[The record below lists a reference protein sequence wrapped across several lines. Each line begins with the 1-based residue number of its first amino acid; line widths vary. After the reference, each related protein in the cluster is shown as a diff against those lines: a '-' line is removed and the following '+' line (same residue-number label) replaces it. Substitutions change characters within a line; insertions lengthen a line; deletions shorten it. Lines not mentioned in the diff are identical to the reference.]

1 MDNKQKLMDWMKKVN
16 KSYGSEIVQLGTE
29 EKDLDLIPFSSLRLS
44 YLSYGGVPRG
54 RITEFYGE
62 ESSGKSTLCLDI
74 MANFQKLW
82 PEEYILYV
90 DVEGTYDAKWASN
103 MGVKQDTVVVLNCV
117 GQYAEEI
124 FNQVKEAME
133 TEVFGLVIL
142 DSIGAMFSK
151 QASEKSFEEK
161 TYGGIA
167 MPLTQF
173 VNQCTPIIKRNNIAF
188 IGINQVRENIGNMYN
203 PITTPGGRAWK
214 FACSQRYMTRKG
226 KFLDE
231 KGNEIS
237 SSSEN
242 PAGHQIEV
250 KLVKSKTCPS
260 DRRIGKCSLFY
271 RNGIRQDVDLLDLAV
286 KFDVIH
292 KGGAWFNYNGD
303 TQDYKWQ
310 GQVKVLDALNSDK
323 LLFEEVKRKVNVLL
337 TENGD
342 GNLEPEEDV
351 NEMIDKLINEKQDD
365 E

>member
-1 MDNKQKLMDWMKKVN
+1 MSNANLMDWMKKVN
-16 KSYGSEIVQLGTE
+16 KQYGSEIVQLGTE
-29 EKDLDLIPFSSLRLS
+29 EKDLDLIPFSSLRLN
-44 YLSYGGVPRG
+44 YMSYGGVPRA
-54 RITEFYGE
+54 RISEFYGE
-62 ESSGKSTLCLDI
+62 ESSGKSTLCLDL

-82 PEEYILYV
+82 PEEYILYI
-90 DVEGTYDAKWASN
+90 DVEGTYDAKWASH
-103 MGVKQDTVVVLNCV
+103 MGVNQDTVVVLSCI

-124 FNQVKEAME
+124 FDQVKEAME
-133 TEVFGLVIL
+133 TGAFGLMIL

-167 MPLTQF
+167 MALTQF
-173 VNQCTPIIKRNNIAF
+173 VNQCVPIIKRNNIAF

-242 PAGHQIEV
+242 PQGHLIEV

-260 DRRIGKCSLFY
+260 DRRVSKCSLFY
-271 RNGIRQDVDLLDLAV
+271 RNGIRQDLDLLDLAL
-286 KFDVIH
+286 KFEVIH
-292 KGGAWFNYNGD
+292 KGGAWFNATIDGH
-303 TQDYKWQ
+303 DYKWQ
-310 GQVKVLDALNSDK
+310 GQAKVLEELNNNGV
-323 LLFEEVKRKVNVLL
+323 LFESVKQKVNSLL
-337 TENGD
+337 VENPD
-342 GNLEPEEDV
+342 IDSDEDSD
-351 NEMIDKLINEKQDD
+351 N
-365 E
+365 

>member
-1 MDNKQKLMDWMKKVN
+1 MSNTNLMDWMKKVN
-16 KSYGSEIVQLGTE
+16 KQYGSEIVQLGAE
-29 EKDLDLIPFSSLRLS
+29 EKELDLIPFSSLRLN
-44 YLSYGGVPRG
+44 YMSYGGVPRG
-54 RITEFYGE
+54 RIIEFYGE

-74 MANFQKLW
+74 MANFQKLY
-82 PEEYILYV
+82 PDEYILYI
-90 DVEGTYDAKWASN
+90 DVEGTYDAKWASH
-103 MGVKQDTVVVLNCV
+103 MGVDSTKVIILNCV

-124 FNQVKEAME
+124 FDQVKDAME
-133 TEVFGLVIL
+133 TGAFGLMIL

-173 VNQCTPIIKRNNIAF
+173 VNQCTPIIKRSNICF

-242 PAGHQIEV
+242 PQGHLIEV

-260 DRRIGKCSLFY
+260 DRRVSKCSLFY
-271 RNGIRQDVDLLDLAV
+271 RNGIRTDMDLLDLAL
-286 KFDVIH
+286 KFNVIH
-292 KGGAWFNYNGD
+292 KSGAWFDANINGK
-303 TQDYKWQ
+303 DYKWQ
-310 GQVKVLDALNSDK
+310 GQAKVLDTLNSDVE
-323 LLFEEVKRKVNVLL
+323 LFETLKNKVNSLL
-337 TENGD
+337 VENP
-342 GNLEPEEDV
+342 NIEED
-351 NEMIDKLINEKQDD
+351 EE
-365 E
+365 

>member
-1 MDNKQKLMDWMKKVN
+1 MSNANLMDWMKKVN
-16 KSYGSEIVQLGTE
+16 KQYGSEIVQLGTE
-29 EKDLDLIPFSSLRLS
+29 EKDLDLIPFSSLRLN
-44 YLSYGGVPRG
+44 YMSYGGVPRG

-82 PEEYILYV
+82 PEEYILYI
-90 DVEGTYDAKWASN
+90 DIEGTYDAKWASH
-103 MGVKQDTVVVLNCV
+103 MGVKQETVVVLSCI

-124 FNQVKEAME
+124 FDQVKEAME
-133 TEVFGLVIL
+133 TGAFGLMIL

-242 PAGHQIEV
+242 PQGHLIEV

-260 DRRIGKCSLFY
+260 DRRVSKCSLFY
-271 RNGIRQDVDLLDLAV
+271 RNGIRTDLDLLDLAI
-286 KFDVIH
+286 KFNVIH
-292 KGGAWFNYNGD
+292 KGGAWFDANINGK
-303 TQDYKWQ
+303 DYKWQ
-310 GQVKVLDALNSDK
+310 GQAKVLDTLNSDVE
-323 LLFEEVKRKVNVLL
+323 LFETLKNKVNSLL
-337 TENGD
+337 VENPD
-342 GNLEPEEDV
+342 IDEDEE
-351 NEMIDKLINEKQDD
+351 
-365 E
+365 

>member
-1 MDNKQKLMDWMKKVN
+1 MSNTNLMDWMKKVN
-16 KSYGSEIVQLGTE
+16 KQYGSEIVQLGTE
-29 EKDLDLIPFSSLRLS
+29 EKDLDLIPFSSLRLN
-44 YLSYGGVPRG
+44 YMSYGGVPRG

-82 PEEYILYV
+82 PEEYILYI
-90 DVEGTYDAKWASN
+90 DIEGTYDAKWASH
-103 MGVKQDTVVVLNCV
+103 MGVKQETVVVLSCI

-124 FNQVKEAME
+124 FDQVKEAME
-133 TEVFGLVIL
+133 TGAFGLMIL

-242 PAGHQIEV
+242 PQGHLIEV

-260 DRRIGKCSLFY
+260 DRRVSKCSLFY
-271 RNGIRQDVDLLDLAV
+271 RNGIRTDLDLLDLAI
-286 KFDVIH
+286 KFNVIH
-292 KGGAWFNYNGD
+292 KGGAWFDANINGK
-303 TQDYKWQ
+303 DYKWQ
-310 GQVKVLDALNSDK
+310 GQAKVLDTLNSDVE
-323 LLFEEVKRKVNVLL
+323 LFETLKNKVNSLL
-337 TENGD
+337 VENPD
-342 GNLEPEEDV
+342 IDEDEE
-351 NEMIDKLINEKQDD
+351 
-365 E
+365 